1 MEIRTMMGKIMKRT
15 KKITNNIR
23 MTILNIS
30 LSISNCIRID
40 LSILEI
46 RIVLD
51 VIKYLLSEFN
61 FIESFVDINKNSVN
75 YQCSININSD
85 NITQEYYF

>member
-1 MEIRTMMGKIMKRT
+1 MEIRTMMGKIMKRR

-23 MTILNIS
+23 RTILNIS
-30 LSISNCIRID
+30 LSISNCIIID

-51 VIKYLLSEFN
+51 VIKIYLLSEFN
-61 FIESFVDINKNSVN
+61 FIEFF
-75 YQCSININSD
+75 C
-85 NITQEYYF
+85 EY

>member
-1 MEIRTMMGKIMKRT
+1 MMIQFYNTMEIRTMMGKIMKRR

-23 MTILNIS
+23 RTILNIS
-30 LSISNCIRID
+30 LSISNCIIID

-51 VIKYLLSEFN
+51 VIKIYLLSEFN
-61 FIESFVDINKNSVN
+61 FIEFF
-75 YQCSININSD
+75 C
-85 NITQEYYF
+85 EY